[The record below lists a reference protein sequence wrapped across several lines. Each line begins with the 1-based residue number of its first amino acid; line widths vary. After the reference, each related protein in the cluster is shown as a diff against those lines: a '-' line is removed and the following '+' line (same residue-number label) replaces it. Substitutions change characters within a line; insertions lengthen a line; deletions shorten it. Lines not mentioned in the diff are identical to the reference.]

1 MKNRKDIIKNI
12 AIIFLAILLVLTF
25 FSNTIMNRSLVEV
38 STQLI
43 AGDSITSKVRGSGT
57 ATAGDTYAVSINESR
72 KIATINVKTGQEVEQ
87 GTVLFTLT
95 ETESDEL
102 TTAQDTLLTSERDYE
117 LAVLSAEITPS
128 EREAI
133 ENGTDSSLSEKQNA
147 ILAAKAAIEDAQSKV
162 DTLTQEKSSVENAA
176 PDTSEE
182 TTAYAKAQKELADAE
197 LDKTNKE
204 LEYQAAQ
211 TAYNDLVSQSSAG
224 DTTSGSASVSKN
236 ESQQDAS
243 EIETAKNEMNAAY
256 EAYMDAVTTYNELN
270 ALAAQASKDLE
281 DAKDTT
287 SQTAE
292 AGELSTQLDAA
303 NRALEKATN
312 AYTDLSKKYTSEV
325 SLRSQYESI
334 LKQRDKVAELQE
346 NASAVEITAP
356 ITGTIVEILYT
367 AGQTTSPQETV
378 MSIQP
383 ENKAYTLQ
391 FSVTQ
396 NQAKRISIGDTAE
409 IMYNYYGSDVSAKVT
424 GMHRDPNNRDNTVVV
439 CEMSGDVNAGDSYTV
454 SIGEQSASYDYVV
467 PTSSIREDNNGKFIL
482 IVESKSTPLGNRY
495 YARRVDVEVITS
507 DDTRSAITGNLSGG
521 EYVITTTTKP
531 IEADQMV
538 RLASEG

>member
-224 DTTSGSASVSKN
+224 DTTSGSASDSKN

-270 ALAAQASKDLE
+270 ALATQAAKDLE

>member
-224 DTTSGSASVSKN
+224 DTTSGSASDSKN